1 MSQTLLIVD
10 DEADIV
16 ALLKDYFELGGYSV
30 LTAGNGYE
38 ALQQMEKSPDLVLLD
53 INMPEMDGLA
63 VCAKIRRFAAY
74 PILFLTAKAEDA
86 DKIIGFRTG
95 GDDYIVK
102 PFSIEELGARV
113 AAHLRR
119 EERSHS
125 RSKAKFAGDL
135 VIDYGER
142 AVFYRNEPVPLAKKN
157 SRSSPFCPKMP
168 VRCSIKSGST
178 SACGASTARETTPW
192 SPSISAESA
201 PSWLRPNVPT
211 ASKPYGGSDTNG
223 SGKTLLEQP
232 FDPDG
237 AGHLYD
243 FFYAAGYVLDCC
255 NIGDFGESGSCYC
268 RAL

>member
-142 AVFYRNEPVPLAKKN
+142 AVFYRNEPVPLAKKEFEIVAFLSQHAGQVFDKERIYERLWGFDSEGDN
-157 SRSSPFCPKMP
+157 AVVAEHIRRIRAKLASAGCPN
-168 VRCSIKSGST
+168 CI
-178 SACGASTARETTPW
+178 ETVW
-192 SPSISAESA
+192 G
-201 PSWLRPNVPT
+201 V
-211 ASKPYGGSDTNG
+211 
-223 SGKTLLEQP
+223 
-232 FDPDG
+232 
-237 AGHLYD
+237 
-243 FFYAAGYVLDCC
+243 GYKW
-255 NIGDFGESGSCYC
+255 IG
-268 RAL
+268 

>member
-142 AVFYRNEPVPLAKKN
+142 AVFYRNEPVPLAKKEFEIIAFLSQN
-157 SRSSPFCPKMP
+157 AGQVFDKERIYERLWGFDSEGDNAVVAEHIRRIRAKL
-168 VRCSIKSGST
+168 
-178 SACGASTARETTPW
+178 A
-192 SPSISAESA
+192 SAEC
-201 PSWLRPNVPT
+201 PNCIETVW
-211 ASKPYGGSDTNG
+211 GV
-223 SGKTLLEQP
+223 
-232 FDPDG
+232 
-237 AGHLYD
+237 
-243 FFYAAGYVLDCC
+243 GYKW
-255 NIGDFGESGSCYC
+255 IG
-268 RAL
+268 